1 MPSIHSEFAGAGLGH
16 RERRKDMNISTLLK
30 PHLEPSSKQEFTA
43 TLLDLMFTTLKE
55 SSSIVLF
62 LDWPSAYG
70 LKPSNS
76 EAHWRSQNEILV
88 KLLETVLQS
97 SSDLD
102 SDLNFELLNILSE
115 YLTNELKFQATF
127 LVEVQQF
134 LERHGPNGDVYF
146 DAVVLLEYLL
156 NTQASLS
163 QRMLWLIKEY
173 GDLESEGPVWSKV
186 DANKVDANKVDE
198 NEVVESVA
206 A

>member
-1 MPSIHSEFAGAGLGH
+1 MPSILSKFAGAGLGH
-16 RERRKDMNISTLLK
+16 RERRSDMNISTLLK
-30 PHLEPSSKQEFTA
+30 PHSESWEKHQFAA

-97 SSDLD
+97 SAVLDLD
-102 SDLNFELLNILSE
+102 LYFELLNILSE

-127 LVEVQQF
+127 LVEVRQF
-134 LERHGPNGDVYF
+134 LEGHGPNGDVYS
-146 DAVVLLEYLL
+146 DAVDLLEYLL

-173 GDLESEGPVWSKV
+173 RDFESEGPVLS
-186 DANKVDANKVDE
+186 KVDANKVDE
-198 NEVVESVA
+198 NEIVESVA